1 MYSVAKIPVRSLAVQ
16 RPSRALLQRAAIS
29 LVLVGLCLGMAWLQ
43 LWRAE
48 TRGGNFERQQ
58 AGAGAAPIALGADQR
73 DAEFLQWRPVM
84 VRGRWL
90 AERTLLLDN
99 KIHRQRVGYHVLT
112 PLQLDGSHAV
122 VLINRGWVQ
131 APRLRSE
138 IPLIATE
145 SGPVEISGIARKFE
159 SKFFEFGKPQP
170 EGQVWQHVR
179 EADYRRRSGLDV
191 LPIIVLQSNAAA
203 DGLIRDWS
211 DLQGPGNPAQRH
223 YAYAIMWLIFA
234 LMAAGYGLLAW
245 KRA

>member
-1 MYSVAKIPVRSLAVQ
+1 MQ
-16 RPSRALLQRAAIS
+16 RPSRALLRRAAIS
-29 LVLVGLCLGMAWLQ
+29 FVLVATCLGMARLQ

-58 AGAGAAPIALGADQR
+58 ASAGNAPITLGPDQR
-73 DAEFLQWRPVM
+73 NAEILQWRPVT

-90 AERTLLLDN
+90 AERTLFLDN

-112 PLQLDGSHAV
+112 PLQLEGSSAV
-122 VLINRGWVQ
+122 VLVNRGWVL

-138 IPLIATE
+138 IPLIATAP
-145 SGPVEISGIARKFE
+145 GRIEITGIARNFE
-159 SKFFEFGKPQP
+159 SKFFEFGNSPP

-179 EADYRRRSGLDV
+179 EEDYRQRSGLDA
-191 LPIIVLQSNAAA
+191 LPVIVLQSNAAA

-223 YAYAIMWLIFA
+223 YAYAIMWGIFA
-234 LMAAGYGLLAW
+234 AMATGYGLLAW
-245 KRA
+245 KRT

>member
-1 MYSVAKIPVRSLAVQ
+1 MSSVATIPVRRLGVG
-16 RPSRALLQRAAIS
+16 RPSRALWQRAAIS
-29 LVLVGLCLGMAWLQ
+29 LVLVGICLGMAWLQ

-48 TRGGNFERQQ
+48 TRGGNFARQQ

-73 DAEFLQWRPVM
+73 DAELLQWRPVT

-90 AERTLLLDN
+90 AERTLFLDN

-112 PLQLDGSHAV
+112 PLQLDGSRAV
-122 VLINRGWVQ
+122 VLVNRGWVQ

-138 IPLIATE
+138 MPPITTE
-145 SGPVEISGIARKFE
+145 PGPVEISGIARKFE
-159 SKFFEFGKPQP
+159 SKFFEFGSPQP
-170 EGQVWQHVR
+170 EGPVWQHVR
-179 EADYRRRSGLDV
+179 EADYRQRSGLDV
-191 LPIIVLQSNAAA
+191 LPVIVLQSNAAA

-211 DLQGPGNPAQRH
+211 ELQGPGNPAQRH
-223 YAYAIMWLIFA
+223 YAYAIMWLVFA